1 MRFQISLKIES
12 GKIDLNLET
21 VDLSKLVETIYDM
34 SKSLTSRKNQE
45 FKIFIEG
52 VQHEKIITDG
62 DRLKQ
67 IFMNLI
73 SNAVKYTPEGGHI
86 ILQIN
91 EYVQLIQGKGFFDF
105 LQCDGIWN
113 R

>member
-1 MRFQISLKIES
+1 
-12 GKIDLNLET
+12 
-21 VDLSKLVETIYDM
+21 M

-86 ILQIN
+86 ILQIK
-91 EYVQLIQGKGFFDF
+91 EYDSLIQGKGFFEFSFSD
-105 LQCDGIWN
+105 DGIGIDEKVLYQIFLN
-113 R
+113 RLQEQKIVGLVRFRERD